1 MRRRLFIHRFL
12 GGLVGFCASLSSGE
26 SRFRFPFNSVS
37 NQDPAESDILVTVL
51 GTAQD
56 GGIPQIGC
64 FCPNCQR
71 AKKDPRFSRLIS
83 SLGILDLKNNKAF
96 IIDATPDLRIQYDRI
111 HDRLGRKKTGK
122 KNVPDGI
129 LLTHAHIGHYT
140 GLMYYGYESASTQNL
155 PVYCTKRMG
164 DFLSSNGPWDQLV
177 RLKNISLLAVDPPKK
192 VNITENISVYPFLVP
207 HRDEYS
213 DTLGLKILGPKK
225 SLLYIPD
232 IQSWD
237 RWNRS
242 IKEEVEQ
249 TDIAI
254 LDGTFFSPEEFPGRD
269 LSKIGHPF
277 ITTSLKILKDTARV
291 SSGRKKVFFT
301 HLNHTNLALDPE
313 GPERRA
319 VLEAGCDIA
328 SEGMEFFL

>member
-1 MRRRLFIHRFL
+1 MRRRAFIGRFL
-12 GGLVGFCASLSSGE
+12 GGFLGFHAGLFSGDN
-26 SRFRFPFNSVS
+26 RILFNSIS
-37 NQDPAESDILVTVL
+37 NQNPKGSDILVKVL

-71 AKKDPRFSRLIS
+71 ARKDHRFSRLIS
-83 SLGILDLKNNKAF
+83 SLGILDLKKNKAF
-96 IIDATPDLRIQYDRI
+96 IIDATPDLRIQYDQI
-111 HDRLGRKKTGK
+111 HEGLGRKKTGK

-140 GLMYYGYESASTQNL
+140 GLMFYGYESLSTQNL
-155 PVYCTKRMG
+155 PVYCSRRMG

-177 RLKNISLLAVDPPKK
+177 SLKNISLQAIDPQKK
-192 VNITENISVYPFLVP
+192 VDLTEHISVYPFLVP

-213 DTLGLKILGPKK
+213 DTLGLKIIGPKK

-232 IQSWD
+232 IKSWD
-237 RWNRS
+237 SWNRS

-254 LDGTFFSPEEFPGRD
+254 LDGTFFSPEELPGRD
-269 LSKIGHPF
+269 LTKIGHPF
-277 ITTSLKILKDTARV
+277 ITTSLKILKDTVR
-291 SSGRKKVFFT
+291 SREKKVVFT
-301 HLNHTNLALDPE
+301 HLNHTNLALNPE
-313 GPERRA
+313 GEERRA
-319 VLEAGCDIA
+319 VLEAGCGIA

>member
-1 MRRRLFIHRFL
+1 MRRRVFLGRFL
-12 GGLVGFCASLSSGE
+12 GGLVGFHAGLSSGR
-26 SRFRFPFNSVS
+26 SRLNFDSVS
-37 NQDPAESDILVTVL
+37 SQNNTGSDILVKVL

-64 FCPNCQR
+64 YCPNCQQAR
-71 AKKDPRFSRLIS
+71 KDPRLSRLIS
-83 SLGILDLKNNKAF
+83 SLAILDLRNNKAY

-111 HDRLGRKKTGK
+111 HERLARKKSGR

-140 GLMYYGYESASTQNL
+140 GLIFYGYESLSTQNL
-155 PVYCTKRMG
+155 PVYCSRRMG

-177 RLKNISLLAVDPPKK
+177 RMKNISLQYFDLNKK
-192 VNITENISVYPFLVP
+192 NNLSENISVEPFRVP

-213 DTLGLKILGPKK
+213 DTLGLKIIGPKK

-232 IQSWD
+232 IQSWSE
-237 RWNRS
+237 WNRS
-242 IKEEVEQ
+242 IKEEVEK

-254 LDGTFFSPEEFPGRD
+254 LDGTFFSPEELPGRD
-269 LSKIGHPF
+269 LTKIGHPF
-277 ITTSLKILKDTARV
+277 ITTSLKILKDTVR
-291 SSGRKKVFFT
+291 SGRKKVFFI
-301 HLNHTNLALDPE
+301 HLNHTNLALNPE
-313 GPERRA
+313 GKERRT
-319 VLEAGCDIA
+319 VFEAGCGIA

>member
-1 MRRRLFIHRFL
+1 MRRRVFLGRFL
-12 GGLVGFCASLSSGE
+12 GGLVGFHAGLSSGR
-26 SRFRFPFNSVS
+26 SRLNFDSVS
-37 NQDPAESDILVTVL
+37 SQNNTGSDILVKVL

-64 FCPNCQR
+64 YCPNCQQAR
-71 AKKDPRFSRLIS
+71 KDPRLSRLIS
-83 SLGILDLKNNKAF
+83 SLAILDLRNNKAY

-111 HDRLGRKKTGK
+111 HERLARKKSGR

-140 GLMYYGYESASTQNL
+140 GLIFYGYESLSTQNL
-155 PVYCTKRMG
+155 PVYCSRRMG

-177 RLKNISLLAVDPPKK
+177 RMKNISLQYFDLNKK
-192 VNITENISVYPFLVP
+192 NNLSENISVEPFRVP

-213 DTLGLKILGPKK
+213 DTLGLKIIGPKK

-232 IQSWD
+232 IQSWSE
-237 RWNRS
+237 WNRS
-242 IKEEVEQ
+242 IKEEVEK

-254 LDGTFFSPEEFPGRD
+254 LDGTFFSPEELPGRD
-269 LSKIGHPF
+269 LTKIGHPF
-277 ITTSLKILKDTARV
+277 ITTSLKILKDTVR
-291 SSGRKKVFFT
+291 SGRKKVFFT
-301 HLNHTNLALDPE
+301 HLNHTNLALNPE
-313 GPERRA
+313 GKERRT
-319 VLEAGCDIA
+319 VFEAGCGIA